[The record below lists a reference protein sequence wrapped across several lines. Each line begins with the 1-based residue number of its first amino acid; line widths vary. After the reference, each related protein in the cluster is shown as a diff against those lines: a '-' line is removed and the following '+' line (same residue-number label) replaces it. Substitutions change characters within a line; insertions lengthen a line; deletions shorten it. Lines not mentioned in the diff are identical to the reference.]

1 VAHGDETAF
10 TLIYQFYSDTI
21 YHTAL
26 VYIKDEVEAREIVQQ
41 VFVRFW
47 EYRAQL
53 AAVNSLHNYFFIAT
67 RNRVFDH
74 IDQLARAR
82 KALSELGKE
91 MTATEDSSAKHIQHL
106 LNTAIQ
112 QLPPQQ
118 KEVYQLAE
126 EEALSYEEIAGRR
139 QLKKNTVKKHLE
151 LARRYVRGYVRHFLH
166 LFF

>member
-1 VAHGDETAF
+1 
-10 TLIYQFYSDTI
+10 
-21 YHTAL
+21 
-26 VYIKDEVEAREIVQQ
+26 VEAQEIAQQ

-47 EYRAQL
+47 EYRHQL
-53 AAVNSLHNYFFIAT
+53 ASVNNLSNYFFIAT

-74 IDQLARAR
+74 INQLARTQ
-82 KALSELGKE
+82 KALVELGRQ
-91 MTATEDSSAKHIQHL
+91 MTAEFNENATAKIVQHKEYRNL
-106 LNTAIQ
+106 LDNAIQ

-126 EEALSYEEIAGRR
+126 EEALSYDEIAGRMH
-139 QLKKNTVKKHLE
+139 LKKNTVKKHLE